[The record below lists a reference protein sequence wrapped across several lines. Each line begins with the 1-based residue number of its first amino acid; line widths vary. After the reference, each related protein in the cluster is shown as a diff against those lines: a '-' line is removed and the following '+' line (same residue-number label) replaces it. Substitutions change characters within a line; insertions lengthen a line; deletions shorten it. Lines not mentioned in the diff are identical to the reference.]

1 MPCSSAACPFVQER
15 EPLPLLPQDR
25 LALLRTIPVLL
36 AMLFPA
42 DAGTAG
48 MDATGAKLLQRCLG
62 MIKQKPVVAAY
73 GDVPVALT
81 TTLFQLSPFMA
92 AFGGPMVCC
101 TVTSLGL
108 LHFCTALS
116 LELHRQIAHKVFAGL
131 CVFRGSPAT
140 GSLLTAVLA
149 VVVTGPST

>member
-1 MPCSSAACPFVQER
+1 MQER

-48 MDATGAKLLQRCLG
+48 MDATGARLLQRCLG

-92 AFGGPMVCC
+92 AFGKPWMCY
-101 TVTSLGL
+101 
-108 LHFCTALS
+108 
-116 LELHRQIAHKVFAGL
+116 FA
-131 CVFRGSPAT
+131 
-140 GSLLTAVLA
+140 AVL
-149 VVVTGPST
+149 GILHPSRSSPSSTIVQSHTNQPACVRSV